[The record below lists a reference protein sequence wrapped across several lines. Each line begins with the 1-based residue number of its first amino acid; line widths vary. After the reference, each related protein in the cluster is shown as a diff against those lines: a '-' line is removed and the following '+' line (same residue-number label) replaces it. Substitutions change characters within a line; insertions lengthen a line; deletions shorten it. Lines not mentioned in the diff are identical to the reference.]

1 MYIVPCLQESDAA
14 LKRVQMRFD
23 SFADDVEALKD
34 VFFST
39 GCESHSEHPD
49 SDQLS
54 ARSLSTVTS
63 ERKPEETVN

>member
-1 MYIVPCLQESDAA
+1 MKFE
-14 LKRVQMRFD
+14 

-39 GCESHSEHPD
+39 GCESHLEHPD

-54 ARSLSTVTS
+54 ARSLSTATS
-63 ERKPEETVN
+63 ERKLEESI